1 MMIYSVAAVGITTK
15 LEVEKIPS
23 CVETLFHTHSDS
35 QLRREPSPTLFFLTR
50 GSVMI
55 IRGHSRTSAE
65 LLPVVVVVAVCQTPY
80 YALQWV
86 AVAMQRDVAAHSQQ
100 GARVKPPPA
109 ISQLYA
115 LVVANMFSQI
125 LVFVSS
131 CCNPIIHE
139 LDPNHSSPRLST
151 IETREELFFYV
162 LLAFAI
168 IYGLLN
174 DNFRTSL
181 YH

>member
-1 MMIYSVAAVGITTK
+1 MR
-15 LEVEKIPS
+15 L
-23 CVETLFHTHSDS
+23 C
-35 QLRREPSPTLFFLTR
+35 
-50 GSVMI
+50 
-55 IRGHSRTSAE
+55 GHSRTCTE
-65 LLPVVVVVAVCQTPY
+65 LPVVVIVVCQTPY

-131 CCNPIIHE
+131 CCNPIIY
-139 LDPNHSSPRLST
+139 RLAEPPISQT
-151 IETREELFFYV
+151 FVDQNLPMFTFYV
-162 LLAFAI
+162 LSPSSTDCSTTI
-168 IYGLLN
+168 SV
-174 DNFRTSL
+174 RR
-181 YH
+181 HH